1 MKPRIFVGS
10 SVEGLEIAY
19 AIQNLLHQEVEVTVW
34 SQGTF
39 QLSKS
44 ALENLIEELG
54 KFDFGI
60 FAFSFTDTRATSQK
74 IVSARDN
81 IIFQLGLFIG
91 RLGMARTV
99 IVAPKDYD
107 SLHLPSDLLGIP
119 VVTFAGQR
127 NDKNLLAA
135 LAPAC
140 HQIILAIRKLGRLSL
155 ANKKKPVDSVNKFIL
170 KEQTSKQLNEQPT
183 KHKASSKSITNG
195 GRNKVFISYSHLDK
209 NWLSRFQTMLKP
221 LVRSDKISVWDDTKI
236 KPGAKWKKEIANAL
250 NSAKVAVLL
259 VSPNFLASDFIA
271 ENELPQLL
279 DAAEKEGLTIFWV
292 AVSTSFYK
300 KTGIVNYQAA
310 HDPSKPLDRLNPARR
325 NQEIHMICEKLS
337 NALED

>member
-1 MKPRIFVGS
+1 MKPKIFVGS

-19 AIQNLLHQEVEVTVW
+19 AIQDILRNDADVTVW

-39 QLSKS
+39 QLSQN
-44 ALENLIEELG
+44 ALVNLNEELG

-60 FAFSFTDTRATSQK
+60 FAFSSDDTYTTSRK
-74 IVSARDN
+74 MMSARDN

-91 RLGMARTV
+91 QLGLARTIV
-99 IVAPKDYD
+99 VAPRDYS
-107 SLHLPSDLLGIP
+107 SLRLPSDLLGIP
-119 VVTFAGQR
+119 VATFDAKRSDR
-127 NDKNLLAA
+127 NLKVA
-135 LAPAC
+135 LGPVC
-140 HQIILAIRKLGRLSL
+140 SQIIHAIRNLGALSPL
-155 ANKKKPVDSVNKFIL
+155 KKKRPVDEQLTL
-170 KEQTSKQLNEQPT
+170 KEPAPKQSNKQPDKRKSSTKSALNGE
-183 KHKASSKSITNG
+183 
-195 GRNKVFISYSHLDK
+195 RNKVFISYSHLDK
-209 NWLSRFQTMLKP
+209 TWLSRFQTMLKP
-221 LVRSDKISVWDDTKI
+221 LVRSDKISIWDDTKI
-236 KPGAKWKKEIANAL
+236 KPGDKWKREIANAL

-279 DAAEKEGLTIFWV
+279 DGAEKEGLTIFWV

-310 HDPSKPLDRLNPARR
+310 NDPSKPLDKLTPAKR

-337 NALED
+337 NVLEG